1 MNEQNLKPFGER
13 TEKEQ
18 REIQQKGGIASGKAR
33 REKATLKKA
42 LQAVLDE
49 TFTDR
54 NGKEATGADILI
66 ASMFKIASNSKDR
79 NAVNAFRAILDLTG
93 EAKAIDDPAAEEL
106 SKLDELLA
114 KVHDD
119 AIQR

>member
-1 MNEQNLKPFGER
+1 MANEHNLRPGEHKL
-13 TEKEQ
+13 TLDEQ
-18 REIQQKGGIASGKAR
+18 KRGGIASGKAR

-42 LQAVLDE
+42 LQSVLDD

-54 NGKEATGADILI
+54 NGMEATGAEILI

-93 EAKAIDDPAAEEL
+93 EAKTSDDPAAEEL
-106 SKLDELLA
+106 SKLDELLE
-114 KVHDD
+114 KVQED
-119 AIQR
+119 ALQR